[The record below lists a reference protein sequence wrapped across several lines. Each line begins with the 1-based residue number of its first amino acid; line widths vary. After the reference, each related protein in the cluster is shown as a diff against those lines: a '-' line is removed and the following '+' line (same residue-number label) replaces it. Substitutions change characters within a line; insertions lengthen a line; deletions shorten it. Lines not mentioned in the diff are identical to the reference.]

1 MTAPSI
7 EPSIEQQTLAL
18 LAQAFSRHAAP
29 RVRAL
34 HLPPARPEDST
45 AGESCAIELDDG
57 SLGLSYVLYGQT
69 LPALRQ
75 LNGSQATWAGADAMH
90 LLQGCLQS
98 PTAHHGV
105 PRMDDKGVLR
115 TLGFAVLNALTASLM
130 RRAGWRPPDAPD
142 SIAGLDPQ
150 PGEHIG
156 MVGFFKPLFKT
167 VQERGARLT
176 VLELRED
183 LLGDHDGVHVTSDPQ
198 VLQQCSKVL
207 ATGTV
212 LINGSLPGLLALA
225 QNASRFALVGP
236 SAGALPDALFAAGVT
251 DLAGAW
257 VEDGRGFAESLRCGQ
272 SRGKTAR
279 KFLIRAADWP
289 GVASLLA

>member
-1 MTAPSI
+1 MTVPRI
-7 EPSIEQQTLAL
+7 ETSIEQQTLAL
-18 LAQAFSRHAAP
+18 LAQAFSRHPAP

-69 LPALRQ
+69 LPALRPQ
-75 LNGSQATWAGADAMH
+75 QATYAGADAMQ
-90 LLQGCLQS
+90 LLQGCLQP
-98 PTAHHGV
+98 PTANHGV

-130 RRAGWRPPDAPD
+130 RRANWRPPDAPD

-183 LLGDHDGVHVTSDPQ
+183 LLGDHDGVHVTSNPQ
-198 VLQQCSKVL
+198 VLQHCSKVL

-212 LINGSLPGLLALA
+212 LINGSLAGLLQQAA
-225 QNASRFALVGP
+225 QAQRFALVGP

-257 VEDGRGFAESLRCGQ
+257 VEDGQGFVESLRCGEA
-272 SRGKTAR
+272 RGRTAR
-279 KFLIRAADWP
+279 KFLIRAREWP
-289 GVASLLA
+289 RVAALMA

>member
-1 MTAPSI
+1 MTA
-7 EPSIEQQTLAL
+7 PSIEQQTLAL

-69 LPALRQ
+69 LPALRLQ
-75 LNGSQATWAGADAMH
+75 QTTWAGADAMQ
-90 LLQGCLQS
+90 LLQGCLQP
-98 PTAHHGV
+98 PTANHGV
-105 PRMDDKGVLR
+105 PR

-167 VQERGARLT
+167 VHERGARLT

-183 LLGDHDGVHVTSDPQ
+183 LLGDHDGVHVTSNPQ

-212 LINGSLPGLLALA
+212 LINGSLAGLLQQAKQA
-225 QNASRFALVGP
+225 QRFALVGP

-257 VEDGRGFAESLRCGQ
+257 VEDGPGFVESLRCGD

-279 KFLIRAADWP
+279 KFLVRAGDWQ
-289 GVASLLA
+289 GVGPLTAR